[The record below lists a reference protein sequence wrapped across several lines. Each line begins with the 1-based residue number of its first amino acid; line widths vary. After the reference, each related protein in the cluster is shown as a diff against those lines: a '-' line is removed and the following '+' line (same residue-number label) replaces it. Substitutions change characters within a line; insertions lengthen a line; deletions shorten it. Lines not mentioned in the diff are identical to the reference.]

1 MYVVDDH
8 TSAEIEEKKSR
19 FICDL
24 FYVADVKEAEEKIA
38 FIKKKYYDA
47 KHHCFA
53 YIIGEDKSLV
63 KSSDD
68 GEPSGTAGHPMLD
81 ILKGHDI
88 TNVIAIVTRY
98 FGGTLL
104 GTGGLVS
111 AYSGALNEALKS
123 TKLYEVKSG
132 YEVEFFIDYDN
143 YNVILK
149 DIRKYNE
156 GKDTPAFIELSK
168 EFGEKIS
175 IKLVIEDSY
184 FDNFSLSIKNLT
196 KGNTI
201 LEKGKNSGRKYI
213 WKNLS
218 YYNIW

>member
-53 YIIGEDKSLV
+53 YILGEDKSLV

-81 ILKGHDI
+81 ILRGHDI
-88 TNVIAIVTRY
+88 TNAIAIVTRY

-143 YNVILK
+143 YNVISK

-156 GKDTPAFIELSK
+156 GKDAPAFIELSK

-175 IKLVIEDSY
+175 LKLVIEDSY

-218 YYNIW
+218 YHNIW

>member
-8 TSAEIEEKKSR
+8 ISAEIEEKKSR

-88 TNVIAIVTRY
+88 TNAIAIVTRY

-143 YNVILK
+143 YNVISK

-175 IKLVIEDSY
+175 IKLIIEDSY

-218 YYNIW
+218 YHNIW